1 MSNNG
6 AMHRTRSK
14 TMPRFDGTGPI
25 GRGPMTGRGFGYCR
39 TAYQPAQ
46 QPVAPS
52 GENQTGATTE
62 NIPVYQPP
70 VQGQTPVY
78 GLGRGGIPY
87 GGGRGCASGGPR
99 GRRGRCF
106 W

>member
-39 TAYQPAQ
+39 TAYQPTQ

-62 NIPVYQPP
+62 NIPVYQSP

-78 GLGRGGIPY
+78 GRGRGGIPY